1 LFKISTT
8 LYFPALR
15 CVAYTPF
22 YFNSNMAAIEVPA
35 GEVDALWKSA
45 GSDLKFLFDRENVE
59 KDVQSKFYYIG
70 VLTVNH
76 FAAFADDKTE
86 LKKVLKDNFNL
97 DPSANIVTRVNVGK
111 IVVAWSSARARAT
124 KLADAEGEAEARNI
138 PKDVTTAAYH
148 AMRATFEDRYWDLSD
163 RELPGRS
170 YVEKKLDEIEKGEL
184 RAEFLSEVISRE
196 EDEPDSMRT
205 VWGVGG
211 ELKAMKVTAK
221 VPLPSD
227 TEMLRHRI
235 ILLGTAWMF
244 TSSHQTSR
252 GSLAGITPQL
262 FQQYL
267 QYLLGEFV
275 LGMINKGPAGNI
287 IHSPA
292 WHLLISYEYA
302 VRAKAIQLMRR
313 GASFRDA
320 LKQGWEC
327 PMTRER
333 HFSTP
338 LAMDTVSRRP
348 EPLVQH
354 RPQPPQP
361 PSAKR
366 AKTLA
371 LTNGDGKGKGSG
383 KKGSKNG
390 NGEGKGSK
398 NSAKLSGY
406 KGARKD
412 RESGKPLC
420 FAFNMNEACPT
431 DPCLYMHAC
440 GGCFKHN
447 VAMINCPKCK
457 TGH

>member
-1 LFKISTT
+1 
-8 LYFPALR
+8 
-15 CVAYTPF
+15 
-22 YFNSNMAAIEVPA
+22 
-35 GEVDALWKSA
+35 
-45 GSDLKFLFDRENVE
+45 
-59 KDVQSKFYYIG
+59 
-70 VLTVNH
+70 
-76 FAAFADDKTE
+76 
-86 LKKVLKDNFNL
+86 
-97 DPSANIVTRVNVGK
+97 
-111 IVVAWSSARARAT
+111 
-124 KLADAEGEAEARNI
+124 LADAEGEAEARNV

-148 AMRATFEDRYWDLSD
+148 AMRATFEDRYWELSE

-170 YVEKKLDEIEKGEL
+170 YVEKKLDEIEKGEM

-211 ELKAMKVTAK
+211 ELKAMKVNAK

-252 GSLAGITPQL
+252 SSLAGITPQL

-302 VRAKAIQLMRR
+302 VRAKAIQLMRH
-313 GASFRDA
+313 GAAFRDA

-348 EPLVQH
+348 APLAQP

-366 AKTLA
+366 PK
-371 LTNGDGKGKGSG
+371 NGDGKGKGKDNG
-383 KKGSKNG
+383 KDKGS
-390 NGEGKGSK
+390 SK
-398 NSAKLSGY
+398 KMDKRAKQSSY
-406 KGARKD
+406 KGAKTD
-412 RESGKPLC
+412 KESGKPLC
-420 FAFNMNEACPT
+420 FSFNLGEACPT
-431 DPCLYMHAC
+431 EPCLYMHAC
-440 GGCFKHN
+440 GGCFKN
-447 VAMINCPKCK
+447 GVAMINCPKCK
-457 TGH
+457 NGH